1 MTTYLDGNPDATEVD
16 TLTFISPYEA
26 TVFRGMNGTLSRE
39 AIQGSVSPQPIQ
51 RRLNL
56 YLSLH

>member
-1 MTTYLDGNPDATEVD
+1 
-16 TLTFISPYEA
+16 
-26 TVFRGMNGTLSRE
+26 MNGTLSRE